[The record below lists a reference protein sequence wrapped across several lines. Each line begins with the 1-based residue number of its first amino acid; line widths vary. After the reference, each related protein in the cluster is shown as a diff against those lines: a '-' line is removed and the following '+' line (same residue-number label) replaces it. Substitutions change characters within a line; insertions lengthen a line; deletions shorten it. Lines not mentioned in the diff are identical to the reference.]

1 MSDISTDN
9 AIKFWEKVHV
19 KINRNDIIIDN
30 WLDKFEDIIDKC
42 NLPIL
47 DLGCGTGNDTLYLV
61 KKNKKVVAC
70 DISQN
75 AITNIKNN
83 IPEVLLA
90 TRLDMK
96 NGLPFTDNYFG
107 IVISDLSLHYFTEK
121 HTYQIINDIKRILSK
136 EGYLFVR
143 VNSVEDVNHGAGQ
156 GKEIEHHLYET
167 NDKRIKRF
175 FDEEDIKHFF
185 KDFKIEYINE
195 EIMTRYKL
203 QKKLYVVSVKNNK

>member
-70 DISQN
+70 DICQN

-121 HTYQIINDIKRILSK
+121 DTYKILNDIKRILSK